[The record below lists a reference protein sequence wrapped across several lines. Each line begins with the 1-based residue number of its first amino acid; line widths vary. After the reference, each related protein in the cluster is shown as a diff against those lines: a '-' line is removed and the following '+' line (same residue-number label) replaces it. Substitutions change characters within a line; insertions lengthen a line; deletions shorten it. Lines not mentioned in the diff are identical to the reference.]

1 MTTNNE
7 FKVGDIVVL
16 KSGSTAMTIDK
27 FVWNPLKGEYYTDK
41 VEFVWFVKAELK
53 REVFQTSSFEHE

>member
-1 MTTNNE
+1 
-7 FKVGDIVVL
+7 
-16 KSGSTAMTIDK
+16 MTIDK